1 MRYSRFLIICLL
13 AGLLIQPTGA
23 RGDLYPIGANRAD
36 VDDDQISTQQAPSP
50 YQLAATR
57 SNSSSTLQIELN
69 GMPLRMQLA
78 DWRRRVSPPT
88 PPSRR
93 AAVVGNGLLVP
104 LGIGAGVVLLGF
116 VGWWMRRYT

>member
-13 AGLLIQPTGA
+13 TGLLIQPTGA
-23 RGDLYPIGANRAD
+23 RGDLYPISATRAN
-36 VDDDQISTQQAPSP
+36 VDRDQISTQQAPSP
-50 YQLAATR
+50 YQLAAAR

-78 DWRRRVSPPT
+78 DWHRRVSPPT
-88 PPSRR
+88 PPSQQSG
-93 AAVVGNGLLVP
+93 AVGNGLFVP